1 MSDGKHAR
9 DLQLNSQ
16 EYQQWVANEK
26 AEFDRKDYNT
36 ATMLENITSALSYS
50 HEAFNA
56 KVAGLLGQTP
66 WDYIV
71 QQVNARPGAKVL
83 SLGSGPCGVE
93 IALAKMIAAPFRL
106 TCLDLNGSLLAEGC
120 AKAREAG
127 IQIEALEQD
136 ANLLALNQTYDVILA
151 HAALHHF
158 LAFEHI
164 FPHVHDHLSP
174 NGVFIAHEYVPRN
187 GMLLWPRTKQVVD
200 RLWATLPPRYR
211 RACRGGEPLEVF
223 PDIDYSQGVF
233 ECIRSEEIVPLLE
246 TYFRVDTKISGQ
258 SFTRRFVDGGF
269 GDNYDLT
276 REEDVVI
283 LNMLLAFDDMLTAS
297 GYLIPEN
304 VFMVMR
310 RKDAPRTAS

>member
-1 MSDGKHAR
+1 MSDGNNVR
-9 DLQLNSQ
+9 DWQLNSQ

-26 AEFDRKDYNT
+26 AEFDRKDYNA
-36 ATMLENITSALSYS
+36 ATLLENITSALSYS
-50 HEAFNA
+50 LEAFNT
-56 KVAGLLGQTP
+56 KVERRLGQAP
-66 WDYIV
+66 WDYIIE
-71 QQVNARPGAKVL
+71 QVNARPGAKVL

-93 IALAKMIAAPFRL
+93 IALAKRIAAPFRL
-106 TCLDLNGSLLAEGC
+106 TCLDLNESLLAEGC

-127 IQIEALEQD
+127 IEIEALVQD
-136 ANLLALNQTYDVILA
+136 ANHLALNDTYDVILA

-164 FPHVHDHLSP
+164 FPHLHEHLSP
-174 NGVFIAHEYVPRN
+174 TGVFIAHEYVPRN
-187 GMLLWPRTKQVVD
+187 GMLLWPPTKEVVN

-211 RACRGGEPLEVF
+211 RACRGAEPLDVF

-246 TYFRVDTKISGQ
+246 AHFRVDIRIDGQ
-258 SFTRRFVDGGF
+258 AFTRRFVDGGF

-283 LNMLLAFDDMLTAS
+283 LNMLLEFDDMLTAS
-297 GYLIPEN
+297 GQLIPES

-310 RKDAPRTAS
+310 RKDAAHPAS